1 MFVAHLFLGGECGHS
16 DSRDSISGAS
26 NKCTSFMVVQGGSG
40 LMHLD
45 SYGGT
50 DLIDL
55 YFFKVENPILTE

>member
-1 MFVAHLFLGGECGHS
+1 MFVAHLFLGGECGHP
-16 DSRDSISGAS
+16 DSRDSIAGAS
-26 NKCTSFMVVQGGSG
+26 NECTSFMVVQGDSG

-55 YFFKVENPILTE
+55 YF